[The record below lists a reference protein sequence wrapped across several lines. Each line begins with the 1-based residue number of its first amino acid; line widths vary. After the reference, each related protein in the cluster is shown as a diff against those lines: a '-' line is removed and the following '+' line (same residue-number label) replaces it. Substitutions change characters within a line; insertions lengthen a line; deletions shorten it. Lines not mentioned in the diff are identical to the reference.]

1 MAEKENNAAQC
12 VGTTR
17 IIPSESAFHPVADIF
32 PAMSDTEFRELVED
46 IREHGQ
52 REPVWILDDGRVI
65 DGKHRVKACVEL
77 GRSVDARV
85 YHGDEASVEAFVVSL
100 NLKRRHL
107 NESQRA
113 SVASRLA
120 NLKKGGDRRSE
131 IFKGSIDLL
140 KSQSDAAELMGVS
153 VPSVKRAVAVQR
165 DGTPE
170 LIAAVDAGQV
180 SVSAAA
186 EVATLPEDEQREV
199 VAAGPDAM
207 KNAAKAVRERKRPHV
222 ANNSGNMEWY
232 TPPEIIERARLVMG
246 VIDCDPASTA
256 QANEIIR
263 ADCFYTIEDDGLTK
277 PWNGCVWL
285 NPPYGQPEIAQFAEA
300 VVAKNAAREFDQAC
314 VLVNNA
320 TETNWFQSMLRDC
333 TAVCFLKGRVKFIDC
348 DGNATGAPLQGQ
360 ALLYFGDD
368 ASVLQEHFGDLGV
381 VMS

>member
-1 MAEKENNAAQC
+1 MAEEQSTATYEAN
-12 VGTTR
+12 TTR
-17 IIPSESAFHPVADIF
+17 IFAPAAEFHPVADIF
-32 PAMSDTEFRELVED
+32 PAMSDAEFRELVED

-52 REPVWILDDGRVI
+52 REPVWILEDKRVI

-77 GRSVDARV
+77 GRSVEARV
-85 YHGDEASVEAFVVSL
+85 YHGSETSVEAFVVSL

-107 NESQRA
+107 SEEQRA
-113 SVASRLA
+113 MVAARMA
-120 NLKKGGDRRSE
+120 NLEEGRPEKTAQ
-131 IFKGSIDLL
+131 ICAV
-140 KSQSDAAELMGVS
+140 SQSDAAELLNVS
-153 VPSVKRAVAVQR
+153 RRSVQHAVAVQR
-165 DGTPE
+165 AGTPE

-368 ASVLQEHFGDLGV
+368 ASVLKEHFGDLGV

>member
-1 MAEKENNAAQC
+1 MAEEQSTATYEAN
-12 VGTTR
+12 TTR
-17 IIPSESAFHPVADIF
+17 IFAPAAEFHPVADIF
-32 PAMSDTEFRELVED
+32 PAMSDAEFRELVED

-52 REPVWILDDGRVI
+52 REPVWILEDKRVI

-77 GRSVDARV
+77 GRSVEARV
-85 YHGDEASVEAFVVSL
+85 YHGSETSVEAFVVSL

-107 NESQRA
+107 SEEQR
-113 SVASRLA
+113 SMVASRLA
-120 NLKKGGDRRSE
+120 NLEEGRPEKTAPIGAV
-131 IFKGSIDLL
+131 
-140 KSQSDAAELMGVS
+140 SQSDAAELLNVS
-153 VPSVKRAVAVQR
+153 RRSVQR
-165 DGTPE
+165 ACVVLENGAPE

-199 VAAGPDAM
+199 VAAGPDAV
-207 KNAAKAVRERKRPHV
+207 KNAAKAVREGKRPHV

-300 VVAKNAAREFDQAC
+300 VVAKYAAREFDQAC

>member
-1 MAEKENNAAQC
+1 MSLTPPLRTPGA
-12 VGTTR
+12 VGLLCRRPGDPETGVY
-17 IIPSESAFHPVADIF
+17 I
-32 PAMSDTEFRELVED
+32 
-46 IREHGQ
+46 
-52 REPVWILDDGRVI
+52 
-65 DGKHRVKACVEL
+65 
-77 GRSVDARV
+77 ARV
-85 YHGDEASVEAFVVSL
+85 YHGSETSVEARVYHGEGDAIVDFVLSL
-100 NLKRRHL
+100 NMVRRHL
-107 NESQRA
+107 SINQKLAAAHKAIPMYREQAKQR
-113 SVASRLA
+113 RLA
-120 NLKKGGDRRSE
+120 TLKRGEEMPVSANWREREEGKAAHHVANL
-131 IFKGSIDLL
+131 F
-140 KSQSDAAELMGVS
+140 GVS
-153 VPSVKRAVAVQR
+153 PRAVERAEAVYR
-165 DGTPE
+165 DGAPE
-170 LIAAVDAGQV
+170 LVQAFESDEV

-186 EVATLPEDEQREV
+186 EVATLPDDEQREV

-368 ASVLQEHFGDLGV
+368 ASVLKEHFGDLGV

>member
-1 MAEKENNAAQC
+1 MAEEQSTATYEAN
-12 VGTTR
+12 TTR
-17 IIPSESAFHPVADIF
+17 IFAPAAEFHPVADIF
-32 PAMSDTEFRELVED
+32 PAMSDAEFRELVED

-52 REPVWILDDGRVI
+52 REPVWILEDKRVI

-77 GRSVDARV
+77 GRSVEARV
-85 YHGDEASVEAFVVSL
+85 YHGSETSVEAFVVSL

-107 NESQRA
+107 NDSQRA
-113 SVASRLA
+113 MVGNRLA
-120 NLKKGGDRRSE
+120 NLKQGDNQYKVDAP
-131 IFKGSIDLL
+131 IGATT
-140 KSQSDAAELMGVS
+140 SQSDAAELLNIS
-153 VPSVKRAVAVQR
+153 RRSVQR
-165 DGTPE
+165 ACVVLENGAPE

-199 VAAGPDAM
+199 VAAGPDAV
-207 KNAAKAVRERKRPHV
+207 KNAAKAVREGKRPHV

-263 ADCFYTIEDDGLTK
+263 ADCFYTIEDDGITK